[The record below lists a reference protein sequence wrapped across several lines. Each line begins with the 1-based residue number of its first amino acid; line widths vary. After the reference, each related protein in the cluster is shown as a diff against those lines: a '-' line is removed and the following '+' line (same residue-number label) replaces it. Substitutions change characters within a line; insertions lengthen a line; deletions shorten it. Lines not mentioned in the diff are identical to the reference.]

1 MIEFLTNEWQLCI
14 VIYTVINYI
23 VKLSPTK
30 TDDILL
36 DMIYGNLKK
45 LAGKSGK

>member
-1 MIEFLTNEWQLCI
+1 MVEFLVNEWQLCI
-14 VIYTVINYI
+14 VIYTVVNYI

-36 DMIYGNLKK
+36 DLFWGNLKK
-45 LAGKSGK
+45 LAKK

>member
-1 MIEFLTNEWQLCI
+1 MVEFLVNEWQLSI
-14 VIYTVINYI
+14 VIYTDVNYI

-36 DMIYGNLKK
+36 DLFWGNLKK
-45 LAGKSGK
+45 LAKK